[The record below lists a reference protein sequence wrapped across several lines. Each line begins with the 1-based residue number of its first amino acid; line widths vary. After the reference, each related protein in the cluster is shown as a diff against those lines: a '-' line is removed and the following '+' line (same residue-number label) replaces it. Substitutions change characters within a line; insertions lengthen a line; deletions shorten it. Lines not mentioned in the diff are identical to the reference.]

1 MMLSDPTLMLTAL
14 GVQVCWAPTLGKDA
28 LWFSEHKLVILDAR
42 LSRDDLILVVQ
53 SVAEKVAPVSD
64 VPAQR

>member
-1 MMLSDPTLMLTAL
+1 MLSDPTLMLTAL
-14 GVQVCWAPTLGKDA
+14 GVQVCWAPTLEKDA

-42 LSRDDLILVVQ
+42 LGRDDLIAVVQ
-53 SVAEKVAPVSD
+53 SVAEKVSVASD